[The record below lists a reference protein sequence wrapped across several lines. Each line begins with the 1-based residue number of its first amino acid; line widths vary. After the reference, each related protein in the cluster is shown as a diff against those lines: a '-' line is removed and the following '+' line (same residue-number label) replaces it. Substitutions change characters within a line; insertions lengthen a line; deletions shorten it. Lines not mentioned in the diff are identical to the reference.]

1 MLFNKSIISFFAA
14 IALASSVTAAV
25 TPNQN
30 QDQNP
35 NQNQNPSNPTTG
47 GQGQQVK
54 AQDVVPTCSTGTPTC
69 CGSTTPFSGLTP
81 AQQTELHSL
90 DSKVNEGLNTAF
102 PVVMGVSKRV
112 GDESRWQNVE
122 RNAGFGVAHGPYAY
136 NVEPRN

>member
-14 IALASSVTAAV
+14 IALASSVAAAV

-30 QDQNP
+30 QVQ

-81 AQQTELHSL
+81 AQKTELHSL
-90 DSKVNEGLNTAF
+90 DSKVNEGLNVGLNCVAANGQGCGNNQPLCCDPIQNTA
-102 PVVMGVSKRV
+102 
-112 GDESRWQNVE
+112 DLQ
-122 RNAGFGVAHGPYAY
+122 GVAA
-136 NVEPRN
+136 NCVSA